1 MGGVGCP
8 DYCDADYDYYDNDDD
23 DGEDDDDNDN
33 ADDDNN
39 DCCRLCLSEN
49 LVRTKMVL
57 AIMII
62 WMLKVTLWNHSSRVA
77 AGFETI
83 KHSK

>member
-8 DYCDADYDYYDNDDD
+8 DYCDADDDGDYDYDDD
-23 DGEDDDDNDN
+23 DGDDDDDYADND
-33 ADDDNN
+33 DN

-57 AIMII
+57 AIMI
-62 WMLKVTLWNHSSRVA
+62 L
-77 AGFETI
+77 
-83 KHSK
+83 